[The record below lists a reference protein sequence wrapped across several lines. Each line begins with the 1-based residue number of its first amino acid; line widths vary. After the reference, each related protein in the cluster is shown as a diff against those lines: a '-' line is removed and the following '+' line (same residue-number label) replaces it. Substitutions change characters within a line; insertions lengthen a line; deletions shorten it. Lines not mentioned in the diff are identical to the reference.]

1 MTGGRRGFVL
11 DTCVLLADPL
21 ALDRFEGGD
30 VVIPL
35 VVVEELDRKK
45 SDLDDV
51 GRNARLALRRI
62 EELRAAAGGGLREAL
77 PRPGGGSVRVEA
89 NMVDVDL
96 PPYLDARKPDHRI
109 LAVALGLGATLVT
122 KDAALR
128 IKGSQLGVDVDDY
141 HGDTA
146 RVEEHPTGVVELDVA
161 PDVLTE
167 LHRDGKVRIDAEA
180 AAAGGAPAPLW
191 VNLGLVLRG
200 GPSASGL
207 GRVTAVDADGTA
219 EVQRVAGSRG
229 AFGMAPRDVR
239 QTLALDLLL
248 DPSVPCVSLMG
259 VAGTGKTFMALAA
272 GLEQVLHARGYRRMS
287 VYRPLVAVGRQEV
300 GFLPGDLDEKLAPW
314 MAAVH
319 DNLYALLRGDGTAPP
334 AAGGRSS
341 ASLVEGLVDR
351 GQLELASITYLR
363 GRSIT
368 DEYVIVDEAQNIELS
383 ALKVVLTRMGMGSK
397 VVLCGDLGQVDNP
410 YISPFGGM
418 AALIEKLRGSPLF
431 GHVTLAK
438 GVRSPLAE
446 QAAALF

>member
-248 DPSVPCVSLMG
+248 EPSV
-259 VAGTGKTFMALAA
+259 
-272 GLEQVLHARGYRRMS
+272 R
-287 VYRPLVAVGRQEV
+287 
-300 GFLPGDLDEKLAPW
+300 
-314 MAAVH
+314 
-319 DNLYALLRGDGTAPP
+319 
-334 AAGGRSS
+334 
-341 ASLVEGLVDR
+341 ASR
-351 GQLELASITYLR
+351 
-363 GRSIT
+363 
-368 DEYVIVDEAQNIELS
+368 
-383 ALKVVLTRMGMGSK
+383 
-397 VVLCGDLGQVDNP
+397 
-410 YISPFGGM
+410 
-418 AALIEKLRGSPLF
+418 
-431 GHVTLAK
+431 
-438 GVRSPLAE
+438 
-446 QAAALF
+446 